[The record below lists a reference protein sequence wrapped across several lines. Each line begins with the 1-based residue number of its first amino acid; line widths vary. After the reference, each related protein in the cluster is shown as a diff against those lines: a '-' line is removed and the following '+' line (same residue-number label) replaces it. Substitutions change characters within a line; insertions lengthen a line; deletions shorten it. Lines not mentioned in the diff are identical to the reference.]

1 MRSLSTR
8 IVYNGF
14 EHLKAKLQNAIR
26 TEQNFAYLSIADESM
41 FEYGGGFP
49 FDRHFTEN
57 YLITSGA
64 AGIKKIGEEFFICP
78 DPSRVG
84 QLDQYGD
91 GTELSGVTVNGEQM
105 LLGTLGTDCVIMY
118 NNSTRSPDFDNF
130 TDSSDIAQI
139 EKATGINVKLSR
151 VAPLFSAPNDNVKN
165 ALEQI
170 LKRISE
176 GELLTVTSSNVTSQQ
191 QALAALSKMPTPPL
205 EAIDV
210 IAKPER
216 IQYVQYLSELYDQ
229 IIRRHFGRRGLAAKT
244 SSKHAQVSQDEVHGL
259 DCISW
264 YYPLDKLRARR
275 EALEIANRIWGTS
288 WTVNFSEIWQQEYES
303 YQLRTLMRDTEAE
316 REVQTDAD
324 TVDDGDPG
332 GDRSDDTD
340 ADRDGV

>member
-1 MRSLSTR
+1 MSTR

-26 TEQNFAYLSIADESM
+26 TEQNFAYLSIADETM

-64 AGIKKIGEEFFICP
+64 AGIKKIGDSFYICP

-84 QLDQYGD
+84 DPDQYGD
-91 GTELSGVTVNGEQM
+91 GTELEGVTLNGEQM
-105 LLGTLGTDCVIMY
+105 LLGTLGVDCVIMY

-139 EKATGINVKLSR
+139 EKASGINVKLSR
-151 VAPLFSAPNDNVKN
+151 VAPLFSAPNDNVKA
-165 ALEQI
+165 ALEAI
-170 LKRISE
+170 LKRMTD
-176 GELLTVTSSNVTSQQ
+176 GELVTVTSSNVTNQQ
-191 QALAALSKMPTPPL
+191 QALAALSKMPMPPL
-205 EAIDV
+205 EAID
-210 IAKPER
+210 ITKPER

-244 SSKHAQVSQDEVHGL
+244 SAKHAQVSQDEVHGL

-288 WTVNFSEIWQQEYES
+288 WTVGFSEIWQQEYEA
-303 YQLRTLMRDTEAE
+303 YQLRTLMRDEAAETEVSKNAG
-316 REVQTDAD
+316 DNG
-324 TVDDGDPG
+324 DGSDPG
-332 GDRSDDTD
+332 SDQGSGTGT
-340 ADRDGV
+340 DRDAV